1 MKFGIFSNSR
11 RPGKTQDQIWD
22 ADLREIEVADRLG
35 LDEAW
40 ISEHDSPAELII
52 CKAAAMTKRISLGSA
67 VRPLAYYHPLQVATE
82 ANACD
87 HLTKGRYRLG
97 IGFGFYAAQME
108 RRGLDFAKTRE
119 MMHASIDLILKLWTA
134 KGPIDYDGPFWK
146 GKAMELRPKSYQ
158 DPHPPVAVAVGNTPS
173 TVELAGKNGFQM
185 LTGDFIS
192 VKRLNKF
199 NSLLAEAQAAHGRP
213 IERSKMASTR
223 VIYVSDTDKKAREE
237 MRESYERTIAWEKV
251 NTPHHQVDR
260 IPPGGTLDDVNYDYL
275 VDSGN
280 LFIGSPATV
289 TKKLTEF
296 YEDVGGFG
304 LLMFHGGRDYAT
316 PELRE
321 RSMRMF
327 MDEVAPK
334 LRPLDC
340 DKDPP
345 KPSDR
350 LKDAYDNERSPELHA
365 ELARYKIA

>member
-11 RPGKTQDQIWD
+11 RPGKPQHEIWEN
-22 ADLREIEVADRLG
+22 DLHEIETADQVG
-35 LDEAW
+35 FDEAW

-52 CKAAAMTKRISLGSA
+52 CKAAAMTENIKLGTA

-87 HLTKGRYRLG
+87 HLTNGRYRLG

-119 MMHASIDLILKLWTA
+119 MMHASIDLILKLWNA
-134 KGPIDYDGPFWK
+134 KEPIDYDGPFWK
-146 GKAMELRPKSYQ
+146 GKAMELRPKSLQ
-158 DPHPPVAVAVGNTPS
+158 QPHPPVAVAAGNTIG
-173 TVELAGKNGFQM
+173 TVELAARNGFQM

-199 NSLLAEAQAAHGRP
+199 NTHLAESQAAAGRP
-213 IERSKMASTR
+213 VERSKMACTR
-223 VIYVSDTDKKAREE
+223 VIYVGESDKQAREE
-237 MRESYERTIAWEKV
+237 MRDSYERTIAWEKV

-260 IPPGGTLDDVNYDYL
+260 IPPGGTLDDITYDYL

-280 LFIGSPATV
+280 LFIGGPDTV
-289 TKKLTEF
+289 TKKIEEF

-304 LLMFHGGRDYAT
+304 LLMLHAGRDYAT
-316 PELRE
+316 RE
-321 RSMRMF
+321 KRDRSLKLF
-327 MDEVAPK
+327 MDEVAPR
-334 LRPLDC
+334 LRKLDC
-340 DKDPP
+340 DKNPP

-350 LKDAYDNERSPELHA
+350 LRDAYDNERSPELHA
-365 ELARYKIA
+365 QLARYKIA